1 MIKIVLLEDNPV
13 DALKIELMLTEANRK
28 HQYKLLGVFT
38 TLPSLIEY
46 LQYNEVDIVLS
57 DIYIGPEPSG
67 IELLQYLQ
75 KKQVPVIMMTSSSDN
90 KLYTAAQQLKPV
102 HYLIKP
108 FHSLTFHSTLE
119 NVIFDYEQ
127 SKQYKFIDQKYL
139 YLSGLGGQREQV
151 WFDDI
156 VYLSSE
162 LNNCFIY
169 TNKKK
174 YVTKKSLN
182 KILTE
187 ELGDGFLRIHQQYV
201 VNKMHLQ
208 AIKQDNVVITGEVIL
223 PIGKS
228 FRKDLLS
235 FIKSR

>member
-46 LQYNEVDIVLS
+46 QQHNEVDIVLS
-57 DIYIGPEPSG
+57 DIYIGSEPSG

-75 KKQVPVIMMTSSSDN
+75 KKQVPVVMMTSSPDN
-90 KLYTAAQQLKPV
+90 KLYTTAQQLKPV

-108 FHSLTFHSTLE
+108 FHSLTLHSTLE

-139 YLSGLGGQREQV
+139 YLSGVGGQ
-151 WFDDI
+151 
-156 VYLSSE
+156 SSVVE
-162 LNNCFIY
+162 Y
-169 TNKKK
+169 M
-174 YVTKKSLN
+174 
-182 KILTE
+182 IL
-187 ELGDGFLRIHQQYV
+187 
-201 VNKMHLQ
+201 
-208 AIKQDNVVITGEVIL
+208 
-223 PIGKS
+223 
-228 FRKDLLS
+228 
-235 FIKSR
+235 